1 VDYMKAVRI
10 HEFGGPETLKY
21 EDVQLPVPAAGEVLV
36 HACASGV
43 NPVDWKVRAGYLK
56 DSIQYKL
63 PLIIGWDVSGV
74 IEAVAVGVDGWNHGD
89 EVYAHPDITRDGSY
103 AQFIRIRATAIARK
117 PKTLGHVQAAAIPLA
132 ALTAW
137 QSLFDAG
144 GLTRGQT
151 VLIHAAAGGVGHLAV
166 QLAKW
171 KGARVVGTA
180 SKANAALVQELGADE
195 VIDYTARRFE
205 DALSGVDLVLDTIG
219 GEVQQR
225 SWAILKSGGILVST
239 VGLPPAEVAVRQN
252 VRVASPFVQ
261 PNATQLAEISH
272 LVDAGQLRPIV
283 EAVLPLAEARRAH
296 EISQRGHTRG
306 KTVLS
311 IS

>member
-1 VDYMKAVRI
+1 MKAVRI
-10 HEFGGPETLKY
+10 HEFGGPETLRY
-21 EDVQLPVPAAGEVLV
+21 EDVQRPVLGGGEVLV
-36 HACASGV
+36 RAGASGV

-56 DSIQYKL
+56 HSIQYTL

-74 IEAVAVGVDGWNHGD
+74 IEELGPEVVGWNRGD

-103 AQFIRIRATAIARK
+103 AQFVRVRAALIARK
-117 PKTLGHVQAAAIPLA
+117 PKSLSHLHAAALPLA

-144 GLTRGQT
+144 GLTPGQT

-171 KGARVVGTA
+171 RGARVVGTA
-180 SKANAALVQELGADE
+180 SNRNLALVQKLGADE
-195 VIDYTARRFE
+195 VIDYTARPFE
-205 DALSGVDLVLDTIG
+205 DAVRGVDLVLDTVG
-219 GEVQQR
+219 GVVQQR
-225 SWAILKSGGILVST
+225 SWGVLKSGGTLVST
-239 VGLPPAEVAVRQN
+239 LGPPPADTARHD

-261 PNATQLAEISH
+261 PNATQLTDIAR

-283 EAVLPLAEARRAH
+283 ESVFPLAEARRAH
-296 EISQRGHTRG
+296 EMSQGGHTRG